1 MEGPEQVR
9 TGGGFMRLT
18 VEFGDSTDVVVVSI
32 DDRECTIGDLA
43 AALCLRVTDVLSID
57 GVPYDSRVPLSEIE
71 MVSGSVV
78 SATETPGAGRDAGR
92 FWIGVVNGPGT
103 GSLISVDAGGTI
115 SIGRNVA
122 NELAID
128 NTTISQAHA
137 EIDLTERGIEL
148 EDLGSRNGTWLDGHL
163 VSSRR
168 PVELGQGIRI
178 GSSTLSIAEIDLA
191 DRTVSMAP
199 GQADHTGRVLLN
211 RPPRPPVPSA
221 APVVAVPAPLEA
233 RANPTLAV
241 ISLIVPL
248 VFAGVMVVALGSWR
262 YAIFGL
268 LSPVMAIGNWVSGRR
283 RVGRERVHDGRLH
296 VDALAQ
302 LERDLDAA
310 ERSERDRRSAFG
322 PDIIEVRRRIEL
334 PTRQLWERRLDSR
347 DALMARLGIGESIWH
362 IETNTTTESAEANAA
377 LEAAGTLREV
387 EVLVDLRDG
396 PVGLVGD
403 SETAASAARS
413 LVLQLATHQGPADVR
428 IAVLTTRERI
438 NDWTW
443 VQWLPHCTTTDGSTH
458 VLVGDDALQFVSGLT
473 RQAAPQRGAADMAG
487 SSDNVAWVL
496 VVDDVELLHG
506 RSSPVRQALATG
518 GSILGV
524 VIAPTE
530 DALPASVTT
539 VVAIESIDGIFSLR
553 EPSLSARESSGVLD
567 LVSLDLADELA
578 RSMSRF
584 EDPETTQVGGSLP
597 ALVSAQDLFGD
608 ELDIGAVRRNW
619 ISHADD
625 RGLVTTIGVAGSGAF
640 DIDLVADGPHGLVAG
655 TTGSGKSEFLR
666 TLVVGLATNYD
677 PSHVVFVLIDYK
689 GGSAFDRCAA
699 LPHVVGVVTDLD
711 DHLAERALQ
720 SLDAE
725 LRYREEQFRFVDAEN
740 IDAYRAAAGKR
751 ASIPRLVVM
760 IDEFATLR
768 SELPGFVDSLV
779 AIAQRGRSLGVHL
792 VLATQRPSGSVD
804 ANIRANTNLRVAFRV
819 QDSGD
824 STDVIDSALAAD
836 ISRTLPGRALVRRGE
851 GDLVAVQT
859 GFVSGHGVDAGP
871 SVRVWRPLFGHGEV
885 PNPVRSNEP
894 PPSSSQAPTELD
906 RLVGVLA
913 DAVEKTSQPRRPWL
927 DDLPPV
933 VSVPDIE
940 GVVALS
946 GESGPVMVA
955 LGDDPVNQ
963 RRVTRNWDPR
973 DGHLAAIGMA
983 GSGVT
988 TTLRSVIAALGTSEL
1003 GRDAWVFVVDHAG
1016 GGLSGVEKWLHVACC
1031 LDPSERERH
1040 ERLLSYLDAELERRR
1055 ALSPGE
1061 SVKAP
1066 LLVVAIDGIA
1076 AFMESIEA
1084 EPGTPAADLVT
1095 RLGRDGPAFGIVL
1108 IVGAQRHAEVP
1119 RSLRGQ
1125 LRRHLMFEQADA
1137 NDFGAVGMAPKS
1149 LPSFVPGRAVLS
1161 PDGMVCHVIDWE
1173 TTLRPHEIALDR
1185 VPPVIEAL
1193 ETRIDLTRLSP
1204 ATVEPALAIPVGLL
1218 DATRTQGVLALRRGE
1233 HATVAGPAGSG
1244 RTNTLRLVA
1253 VQLREA
1259 SPDLVI
1265 VGVTSGNDSVLLET
1279 SALDAGGSVAEIE
1292 HVLRMAADDDRRWV
1306 VLVDDAERIDV
1317 EDGPLFDL
1325 ARTSPPNVTMIIALR
1340 SSAGRASYGHW
1351 TRIIRASGI
1360 GVLLMPEGS
1369 VDGELLGARL
1379 PRTDR
1384 LQPVPGRGYLVA
1396 ASRCEAIQI
1405 ALV

>member
-1 MEGPEQVR
+1 
-9 TGGGFMRLT
+9 MRLT
-18 VEFGDSTDVVVVSI
+18 VEFGDSSDVVVVSI
-32 DDRECTIGDLA
+32 DDRECAIGDLA
-43 AALCLRVTDVLSID
+43 AALSISVTDVLSID
-57 GVPYDSRVPLSEIE
+57 GVPYNSRVPLCEIE

-78 SATETPGAGRDAGR
+78 SVTETPGVVRDAGR

-103 GSLISVDAGGTI
+103 GSLINVDDGGTI
-115 SIGRNVA
+115 SVGRNVS

-128 NTTISQAHA
+128 NTTISQAHMQ
-137 EIDLTERGIEL
+137 IDLTERGIEL
-148 EDLGSRNGTWLDGHL
+148 EDLGSRNGTWLGRDL

-168 PVELGQGIRI
+168 SVELGQNIRI
-178 GSSTLSIAEIDLA
+178 GSSTLSIAEINLT
-191 DRTVSMAP
+191 DRTVGMSP
-199 GQADHTGRVLLN
+199 GDADRTGRVLLN

-221 APVVAVPAPLEA
+221 ALSVAVPTSLEA
-233 RANPTLAV
+233 RANPALAV

-248 VFAGVMVVALGSWR
+248 VFAGVMVVTLGSWR

-283 RVGRERVHDGRLH
+283 RVGRERVSDGRLH
-296 VDALAQ
+296 VDALAR
-302 LERDLDAA
+302 LARDLETA

-334 PTRQLWERRLDSR
+334 PTRQLWERRLESR
-347 DALMARLGIGESIWH
+347 DALIARLGIGESSWD
-362 IETNTTTESAEANAA
+362 IETDGTTESAEANAA
-377 LEAAGTLREV
+377 LEAARTLREI
-387 EVLVDLRDG
+387 ELLVDLRDG

-403 SETAASAARS
+403 CETGASAARS
-413 LVLQLATHQGPADVR
+413 LILQLATHQGPSDIQ
-428 IAVLTTRERI
+428 IAVLTTRERVG
-438 NDWTW
+438 DWTW
-443 VQWLPHCTTTDGSTH
+443 VQWLPHCTSADGSTH

-473 RQAAPQRGAADMAG
+473 RPATPQRGAADAAG
-487 SSDNVAWVL
+487 SSDKVAWVL
-496 VVDDVELLHG
+496 VVDDIELLHS
-506 RSSPVRQALATG
+506 RSSPIRQALATG
-518 GSILGV
+518 DSILGV
-524 VIAPTE
+524 VIASTE
-530 DALPASVTT
+530 DALPSSVTT

-553 EPSLSARESSGVLD
+553 EPSFSGRDSPGVLD
-567 LVSLDLADELA
+567 LVSLDLAEELA

-584 EDPETTQVGGSLP
+584 EDPETSQFGGSLP

-619 ISHADD
+619 ISHAND
-625 RGLVTTIGVAGSGAF
+625 RGLVTTIGVAASGMF

-725 LRYREEQFRFVDAEN
+725 LRYREEQFRSVDAEN
-740 IDAYRAAAGKR
+740 IDAYRVAAGKR
-751 ASIPRLVVM
+751 APIPRLIVM

-768 SELPGFVDSLV
+768 NELPGFVDSLV

-804 ANIRANTNLRVAFRV
+804 ANIRANTNLRVALRV

-859 GFVSGHGVDAGP
+859 GFVSGQGVDAGP
-871 SVRVWRPLFGHGEV
+871 SVRVWRPLFGHGQA
-885 PNPVRSNEP
+885 PDPVRSLGP
-894 PPSSSQAPTELD
+894 SPSSSRAATELD
-906 RLVGVLA
+906 CLVGVLA
-913 DAVEKTSQPRRPWL
+913 DAFEKTSPPRRPWL

-933 VSVPDIE
+933 VSASDIG
-940 GVVALS
+940 GVVAFS
-946 GESGPVMVA
+946 GEPGPVTIA

-973 DGHLAAIGMA
+973 DGHLAAIGMV

-1003 GRDAWVFVVDHAG
+1003 GRDVWVFAVDHAG
-1016 GGLSGVEKWLHVACC
+1016 GGLSGVGEWLHVACC

-1055 ALSPGE
+1055 ALSSTE
-1061 SVKAP
+1061 SAKAP
-1066 LLVVAIDGIA
+1066 LLVVAIDGVA
-1076 AFMESIEA
+1076 AFMESVDA
-1084 EPGTPAADLVT
+1084 EPGTPAADLVN

-1108 IVGAQRHAEVP
+1108 LLGAQRPSELR

-1125 LRRHLMFEQADA
+1125 LRRHLMFEQADP
-1137 NDFGAVGMAPKS
+1137 NDFGAVGLQLKS

-1173 TTLRPHEIALDR
+1173 TTFRPREITLDR
-1185 VPPVIEAL
+1185 VPPVIESL
-1193 ETRIDLTRLSP
+1193 EARIDSTRLSP
-1204 ATVEPALAIPVGLL
+1204 ATIEPTLAIPVGLL
-1218 DATRTQGVLALRRGE
+1218 DATRTQGVLTLRRGE
-1233 HATVAGPAGSG
+1233 HATVAGPSGSG

-1279 SALDAGGSVAEIE
+1279 SAFDAGGSLAEIE
-1292 HVLRMAADDDRRWV
+1292 HVLRMAVDDDRRWV

-1340 SSAGRASYGHW
+1340 SSAGRATYGHW
-1351 TRIIRASGI
+1351 TRMIRASGI

-1369 VDGELLGARL
+1369 VDGELLGARI
-1379 PRTDR
+1379 PRADR

-1396 ASRCEAIQI
+1396 AGHCEAIQV